1 MEHYILKYSPPR
13 KTFATDA
20 TEKESQAVELHFEY
34 LKGLLEQGTLVL
46 AGRTDDAEYGI
57 AIFKAENEA
66 EAQKIVANDPAVIA
80 SIFEGELKL
89 FRLALLG
96 QA

>member
-20 TEKESQAVELHFEY
+20 TKEENRVVERHFEY
-34 LKGLLEQGTLVL
+34 LKDLLDKGTLVI
-46 AGRTDDAEYGI
+46 AGRTDDAAYGI
-57 AIFKAENEA
+57 AIFKVENEA
-66 EAQKIVANDPAVIA
+66 EAQTIVDRDPAVIA
-80 SIFEGELKL
+80 SVFKGELKR
-89 FRLALLG
+89 FRLALFG